1 GWKLRA
7 GATDGERGLRL
18 PGGRPDVTRSE
29 VLFERAK
36 AVLPGGVNS
45 PVRAFRAVGGTPF
58 FVARAAGARL
68 TDVDGR
74 TYLDYVCSWGPLI
87 LGHAHPAVLDAI
99 RAAAAAGWTY
109 GAPCEAE
116 LELAE
121 EVRRRMPALERVR
134 FVNSGTEATMAAVRL
149 ARAAT
154 KRNVLKFA
162 GC

>member
-1 GWKLRA
+1 MPASARA
-7 GATDGERGLRL
+7 WATSCPTASSGRCRRPKKAKPSRARGPSRPRRATSPRGECRA
-18 PGGRPDVTRSE
+18 VSTNE
-29 VLFERAK
+29 ELFARAQ

-116 LELAE
+116 VELAE
-121 EVRRRMPALERVR
+121 R
-134 FVNSGTEATMAAVRL
+134 
-149 ARAAT
+149 
-154 KRNVLKFA
+154 
-162 GC
+162 